1 MRCAGRAG
9 IGRPLRLALASL
21 LLVAWGCGGSPQIPE
36 IPWTPPADVERG
48 PYLQA
53 VTDSSAVVR
62 WRGTEP
68 PPRPSFRYRI
78 VRDRAGEADTSWT
91 AARVEMRRDAG
102 REARL
107 KGLPAGTSVVYE
119 VVENGRVLGPY
130 RFRTAPPPERPD
142 SVVRVLA
149 FGDSGWGSREQVTL
163 ARRMTGRDRDLA
175 LHVGDLAYPSGSAR
189 SLTLRHFDVYRKLLA
204 EVPLFPVPGNHD
216 LRTDGGRPYDVAFT
230 WPRDG
235 DGSRKRRY
243 YRFRW
248 GHALFVALDTSTP
261 AQLDSLQRG
270 EGAQYRWLR
279 THLRR
284 AGSDSSVR
292 WTVVY
297 MHHPL
302 YSSAG
307 GLSGHGSNR
316 ALRDALRP
324 LFEREGVDL
333 VLAGHDHHYE
343 RTRPL
348 LNGEPVPPG
357 CGPVYVVT
365 GGGGASRHARTVRES
380 GRTAA
385 SSRRYHFLELSLR
398 RNGAQ
403 GRAVG
408 LDGRPLDRFR
418 LRTHESAARP
428 GSCAG

>member
-1 MRCAGRAG
+1 MGPVWQLVSS
-9 IGRPLRLALASL
+9 RPLGLVLGSL
-21 LLVAWGCGGSPQIPE
+21 LLVAWGCGGSPGMPDV
-36 IPWTPPADVERG
+36 PWAPPAGIERA

-62 WRGTEP
+62 WRAAEADA
-68 PPRPSFRYRI
+68 RPTLRYR
-78 VRDRAGEADTSWT
+78 VVSSREGPADTSWT
-91 AARVEMRRDAG
+91 AAGVELRGNSG

-107 KGLPAGTSVVYE
+107 AGLPPGAAVVYE
-119 VVENGRVLGPY
+119 VSEDGRVLGPH
-130 RFRTAPPPERPD
+130 RFRTAPRPGRSD

-163 ARRMTGRDRDLA
+163 AGRMAEHDWDLA

-189 SLTLRHFDVYRKLLA
+189 SLTLRHFHVYRELLA
-204 EVPLFPVPGNHD
+204 EAPFFPVPGNHD

-235 DGSRKRRY
+235 DGGRGRRY
-243 YRFRW
+243 YRVRW
-248 GHALFVALDTSTP
+248 GHALFLALDTSTP
-261 AQLDSLQRG
+261 VQLDSLERG
-270 EGAQYRWLR
+270 EGAQHRWLR
-279 THLRR
+279 RQLRR
-284 AGSDSSVR
+284 AEADSTVR

-316 ALRDALRP
+316 ELRETLRP
-324 LFEREGVDL
+324 LFERTGVDV

-348 LNGEPVPPG
+348 RGGEPVPPG

-365 GGGGASRHARTVRES
+365 GGGGASRHARTVRGS
-380 GRTAA
+380 RRTAA
-385 SSRRYHFLELSLR
+385 SSRRYHFLELRLAR
-398 RNGAQ
+398 DGAE

-408 LDGRPLDRFR
+408 LDGRPFDRFR
-418 LRTHESAARP
+418 MRAYAPASRTDRCAR
-428 GSCAG
+428 